1 MKKDKGTDYVPS
13 WKSKGVYNSTLKP
26 LYTAFLYSIELS
38 EYRMGIKFDKDP
50 WAVEQ
55 KNYVSQIVN
64 TYIVYDLDAWPRN
77 LTNNFKIKNC
87 LFGSTSVVKNSENEK
102 YVYSGYWITFDSA
115 GSWSFDSAIARN
127 VIIFGVDNS
136 PSSHADN
143 QKNNSLVLGEGPT
156 FRINGRFSSPEKRFS
171 INFSEANKK
180 FCLSLNNSCW

>member
-102 YVYSGYWITFDSA
+102 YMYSGYWITFDSA

-156 FRINGRFSSPEKRFS
+156 FRINEDLVHQRKDLVL
-171 INFSEANKK
+171 ILVKQTKNFA
-180 FCLSLNNSCW
+180 WV